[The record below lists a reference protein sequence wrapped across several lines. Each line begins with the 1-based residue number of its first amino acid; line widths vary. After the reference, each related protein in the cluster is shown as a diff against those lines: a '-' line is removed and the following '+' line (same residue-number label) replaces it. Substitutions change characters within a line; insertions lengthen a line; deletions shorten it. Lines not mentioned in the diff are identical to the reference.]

1 MAVGQALAAYFQP
14 MKLKGEKLLRQLTQ
28 AHAVPGYEGEVRE
41 IFCKQLEGAGKFST
55 DRNGSV
61 LCTLPGKGP
70 RVLLA
75 GHMDEVGFRVQ
86 SITATGFLKLVPLG
100 GWWTHTLMAQRLQ
113 VKTSGGR
120 KIMGVVS
127 SKPPHFLS
135 EAERKQVMSLENM
148 FLDLGATSREEVL
161 GWGVRV
167 GDPVA
172 PLTDFAALEH
182 QGRFLAKAFDNR
194 VGMGGTIEAGNKLAA
209 AKCSNTVLLAGTVQE
224 EVGLRGAQTLAAMAK
239 PDVAVILEGTP
250 ADDTPGFTLD
260 TSQGIMGR
268 GVQIRMHDPSAI
280 MNPKLAELAIDT
292 AEKEKIPY
300 QVAVRAGGGTDAG
313 RLHLAGEGVPCVVLG
328 VPARY
333 IHSHQSMI
341 ELADYQATV
350 KLATALVKRLTAAE
364 VKKLTKYL

>member
-1 MAVGQALAAYFQP
+1 
-14 MKLKGEKLLRQLTQ
+14 MKLKGEKLLRELTE
-28 AHAVPGYEGEVRE
+28 AHAVPGFEGEVRE
-41 IFCKQLEGAGKFST
+41 IFRKQLDGVGKFST

-61 LCTLPGKGP
+61 LCSLPGKGP

-86 SITATGFLKLVPLG
+86 SISRDGFLKLVPLG
-100 GWWTHTLMAQRLQ
+100 GWWTHTLMAQRLE
-113 VKTSGGR
+113 VLTSAGR
-120 KIMGVVS
+120 KIMGVVA

-161 GWGVRV
+161 KWGVKV

-172 PLTDFAALEH
+172 PLSDFAPLAH
-182 QGRFLAKAFDNR
+182 KGRFLAKAFDNR
-194 VGMGGTIEAGNKLAA
+194 VGMAGTIEAGGKLAA
-209 AKCSNTVLLAGTVQE
+209 SKRNNTVLLAGTVQE

-250 ADDTPGFTLD
+250 GDDTPGFDLD
-260 TSQGIMGR
+260 VSQAIMGK

-280 MNPKLAELAIDT
+280 MNPRLAELAIAT

-300 QVAVRAGGGTDAG
+300 QVAVRASGGTDAG
-313 RLHLAGEGVPCVVLG
+313 RVHLAGEGVPSVVLG

-350 KLATALVKRLTAAE
+350 KLATALVRRLTTAE